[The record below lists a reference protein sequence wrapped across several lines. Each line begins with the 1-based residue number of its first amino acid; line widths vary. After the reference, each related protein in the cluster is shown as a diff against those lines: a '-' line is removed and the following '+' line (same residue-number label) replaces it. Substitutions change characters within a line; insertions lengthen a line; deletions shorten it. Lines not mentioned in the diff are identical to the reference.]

1 MNWISIL
8 ASSTTRSRLTRALGL
23 MALLCF
29 LLTPMIRYG
38 SAAEGGKTI
47 TLGESLNDDQRRELL
62 ALFGSGSADQIL
74 TVTEAD
80 TQAAMRGITTQIFS
94 GAFSSTALTCRNL
107 GDGLIVRTSNITSVT
122 PGLYAMAL
130 VTAGLGDGELIVAAP
145 STATSLGLTALT
157 GVFKTWEIAPC
168 ESGDTSPAR
177 QRLALEE
184 LALTV
189 EIGQALGNV
198 QGATNIVIETQRTI
212 VTDALVDGAAIS
224 QVIAAQEIANGV
236 SIPVDLRTKL
246 VDLMTR
252 LAAEQID
259 WSTFAAGWSIVQN
272 PTNTEITMTGDGIAI
287 RNARATATAEAGAMM
302 TATAEA
308 AAQKTTEAAAALT
321 ATALAR
327 GNQAT
332 ADAQATSDALATQE
346 ALNRQATQ
354 QAIAAMTATAA
365 AQPTAT
371 PVPPVAVVGQIVKM
385 EGNKIVV
392 APNGTDNDPVTYELG
407 ETSAITREGKA
418 ADAAKLTQGDRV
430 ELSVDGKTDV
440 VISISAQAAP
450 ESLFSKFRLLWPLL
464 LIGLIAPVAFWAK
477 GRKPLDPFMVK
488 RLHS

>member
-1 MNWISIL
+1 MRWFPMLVTSR
-8 ASSTTRSRLTRALGL
+8 TRYRLTRALGL
-23 MALLCF
+23 LVFMTI
-29 LLTPMIRYG
+29 LLTPAFR
-38 SAAEGGKTI
+38 SSFAAEGGKTI
-47 TLGESLNDDQRRELL
+47 ALGESLNDAQKQELL

-80 TQAAMRGITTQIFS
+80 TQAAMAGVTDQIFR
-94 GAFSSTALTCRNL
+94 GAFSSTALTCRDL

-157 GVFKTWEIAPC
+157 GVFKTWAIAPC
-168 ESGDTSPAR
+168 ESGDTTPER

-184 LALTV
+184 LTLTLD
-189 EIGQALGNV
+189 IGQAVGNV
-198 QGATNIVIETQRTI
+198 QAATNIVIETQRTL
-212 VTDALVDGAAIS
+212 VTDGLVDSGAIG
-224 QVIAAQEIANGV
+224 QVIDAHQAANGV
-236 SIPVDLRTKL
+236 VIPADLRAEL
-246 VDLMTR
+246 VGLMTR

-259 WSTFAAGWSIVQN
+259 WSTFSAGWTIVQN
-272 PTNTEITMTGDGIAI
+272 AANTEITMTGDGIAI

-308 AAQKTTEAAAALT
+308 AAALT
-321 ATALAR
+321 ATAEAR

-332 ADAQATSDALATQE
+332 ADAQATIDALATQE

-371 PVPPVAVVGQIVKM
+371 PVPPVAVSGQIITTDGKQ
-385 EGNKIVV
+385 IVV
-392 APNGTDNDPVTYELG
+392 DPTGSVSEPVTFEMDDN
-407 ETSAITREGKA
+407 SSITREGKS
-418 ADAAKLTQGDRV
+418 ADAATLAKGDRV
-430 ELSVDGKTDV
+430 EMSVDGVTN
-440 VISISAQAAP
+440 VIVSLSAQPAP
-450 ESLFSKFRLLWPLL
+450 ESIFSKLQVLWPLL
-464 LIGLIAPVAFWAK
+464 LLGLVAPVAFWAK

-488 RLHS
+488 RIHS